1 MNRWD
6 REPELDPR
14 TYMYGAAATAL
25 PLLYYPY
32 KQNQLASKFNQESF
46 QASRS
51 LENLQLTGKV
61 AEKARSMGLKIS
73 ASPLAVLSSYKPE
86 SGLLN
91 IYDEAAVAA
100 HELGHAMNRIPGY
113 GSRVGRLTHRLA
125 EGGLLSNTAAGKAL
139 MLAGAPA
146 LGAFAGIA
154 SGTPAGAVLAGAA
167 AAPAVA
173 SLFPIA
179 REFSANRTGLQFLKN
194 AGASERFLKAAKR
207 RLGSGWKSYALTPL
221 VGAAS
226 TLLAY
231 QMGKHIKGGDNG
243 NG

>member
-14 TYMYGAAATAL
+14 TYMYGTAATAL

-32 KQNQLASKFNQESF
+32 KQNQLASKFNRESF

-51 LENLQLTGKV
+51 LENLQLTGRV

-73 ASPLAVLSSYKPE
+73 ASPLAALSFYRPE
-86 SGLLN
+86 SRLLN

-100 HELGHAMNRIPGY
+100 HELGHAMNWIPGY

-125 EGGLLSNTAAGKAL
+125 EGGLLPNTAGKAL

-154 SGTPAGAVLAGAA
+154 SGTPAGAALAGAA

-194 AGASERFLKAAKR
+194 AGASEKFLKAAKR
-207 RLGSGWKSYALTPL
+207 RLGSGWKSYALTPA
-221 VGAAS
+221 VGAVS

-231 QMGKHIKGGDNG
+231 RMGKHIKGGNDG
-243 NG
+243 ND